1 MSVKKFDAAV
11 ADGGRGRVLIPVP
24 FDPDTEWGTKLRHPV
39 GGTINGRR
47 VRGVVEVHH
56 GVQGFRVG
64 VAWLR
69 GSRLVAGDKAQ
80 SILHKLGLRT
90 TR

>member
-1 MSVKKFDAAV
+1 MAGK
-11 ADGGRGRVLIPVP
+11 
-24 FDPDTEWGTKLRHPV
+24 H
-39 GGTINGRR
+39 RR
-47 VRGVVEVHH
+47 VVEVHH